1 MHNTSSVKVYH
12 KKKLIILVIGNK
24 KKECR
29 VKKGKKKLRKCRD
42 LKNVNCEDTKLK

>member
-12 KKKLIILVIGNK
+12 KKLIILVIGNK

-29 VKKGKKKLRKCRD
+29 VKKEKKSYESVGT
-42 LKNVNCEDTKLK
+42 LKMSIARTRN